1 MKYINVDDL
10 EKTLKKKLRIPDT
23 SPEQAIFNRGV
34 QTCLMEL
41 SRAEKIEVAE
51 GEWIPRL
58 HASEND
64 IFICSNCNRECGYD
78 PKYCP
83 NCGAKMSN
91 PFIVVSNILE
101 DL

>member
-1 MKYINVDDL
+1 MKLINAEDL
-10 EKTLKKKLRIPDT
+10 EKKLKKYFYVPAV
-23 SPEQAIFNRGV
+23 SPEHVIFNRGV
-34 QTCLMEL
+34 QTCINEL
-41 SRAEKIEVAE
+41 IKAESVDTK

-64 IFICSNCNRECGYD
+64 IFICSNCKRESGYD

-91 PFIVVSNILE
+91 PLKIYDGENSDE
-101 DL
+101 